1 MTLLPSVRQQRF
13 GHRARKTCYTCLNS
27 VGLLKL
33 SRGNVESC
41 YFSKASDQGQL
52 GELVAK
58 LCYREDKSYIWLG
71 FLKKAMLS
79 GFQC

>member
-1 MTLLPSVRQQRF
+1 M
-13 GHRARKTCYTCLNS
+13 
-27 VGLLKL
+27 GLLKL

-71 FLKKAMLS
+71 LKKKKKRCFLAFGVDLILPS
-79 GFQC
+79 LGWPGNQDQQ